1 MELIFQ
7 YLQDLPSI
15 QVYYRVRIDGVKQP
29 DKVFENGLEHAQL
42 KLMKKVNNEHR
53 KKIEIKKS

>member
-1 MELIFQ
+1 LIFQ

-15 QVYYRVRIDGVKQP
+15 QGYYRVRIDGVKQP
-29 DKVFENGLEHAQL
+29 DKVFENGLEYAQL

-53 KKIEIKKS
+53 KKIEIEKS